1 MHSGIFT
8 PVAIYAYSRSL
19 AYIGKHRR
27 SDPSLT
33 RRAESDVLLD
43 IAFGENGY
51 YFSVR
56 PLTSTA
62 HNYYDRAYIERWRL
76 GNTTK
81 VARKSLL
88 IKAARPPKFKS
99 RVVRRCFKCGR
110 RHGYLRDFAM
120 CRICFRE
127 AANEGLIPGIK
138 KSSW

>member
-1 MHSGIFT
+1 MGE
-8 PVAIYAYSRSL
+8 
-19 AYIGKHRR
+19 HRR
-27 SDPSLT
+27 AD
-33 RRAESDVLLD
+33 RLLREGRKARFYLN

-51 YFSVR
+51 YFSVK

-62 HNYYDRAYIERWRL
+62 HHYYDRAYIERWRL